1 MGGVA
6 LRIKATARPLCSA
19 GTGDR
24 EPGLPTPD
32 CAKSAVRPL
41 GPVLGLRAAPLP
53 ARGKISWSDIA
64 RQSLRAG
71 QRWGPA
77 HRRRRLSVGGVSCPP
92 APHGLSGGA
101 YWGGAR
107 WGRGGAAGPGGLS
120 AGLSRVVLSLPR
132 GHLGDAPGGGPPQ
145 LPRKLAAAHL
155 VGTGMGQPGSTLPP
169 CCKAHP
175 ARILTSEGC
184 PAPTTMSL
192 PSSSPTS
199 TWLRS
204 LVTATLRIGTF
215 MGRGGA
221 AGSSLEGGKKVIY
234 TNLQLQGVMNP
245 AHICLFILPSTSQ
258 SSFEGWLEEN
268 PDK

>member
-77 HRRRRLSVGGVSCPP
+77 HRRLSVGGVSCPP
-92 APHGLSGGA
+92 PPMGSRVEPTGA
-101 YWGGAR
+101 KPAG
-107 WGRGGAAGPGGLS
+107 GGAARQDRAGYQRASPGLYS
-120 AGLSRVVLSLPR
+120 V
-132 GHLGDAPGGGPPQ
+132 
-145 LPRKLAAAHL
+145 
-155 VGTGMGQPGSTLPP
+155 
-169 CCKAHP
+169 
-175 ARILTSEGC
+175 
-184 PAPTTMSL
+184 
-192 PSSSPTS
+192 SPED
-199 TWLRS
+199 TWEMRREEDRHNFRANWLLR
-204 LVTATLRIGTF
+204 T
-215 MGRGGA
+215 
-221 AGSSLEGGKKVIY
+221 
-234 TNLQLQGVMNP
+234 
-245 AHICLFILPSTSQ
+245 
-258 SSFEGWLEEN
+258 
-268 PDK
+268 

>member
-77 HRRRRLSVGGVSCPP
+77 HRRRRLSVGGVSSPP
-92 APHGLSGGA
+92 RPPRALGWSLLGRSPLGAGWRGRTGRAISGPLQGCTQSPQRTPGRCAGRRTATTSAQTGCCAPSGNRHGS
-101 YWGGAR
+101 AR
-107 WGRGGAAGPGGLS
+107 INASTL
-120 AGLSRVVLSLPR
+120 LQ
-132 GHLGDAPGGGPPQ
+132 GPPC
-145 LPRKLAAAHL
+145 PHSHL
-155 VGTGMGQPGSTLPP
+155 
-169 CCKAHP
+169 
-175 ARILTSEGC
+175 
-184 PAPTTMSL
+184 
-192 PSSSPTS
+192 
-199 TWLRS
+199 
-204 LVTATLRIGTF
+204 
-215 MGRGGA
+215 
-221 AGSSLEGGKKVIY
+221 
-234 TNLQLQGVMNP
+234 
-245 AHICLFILPSTSQ
+245 
-258 SSFEGWLEEN
+258 
-268 PDK
+268 